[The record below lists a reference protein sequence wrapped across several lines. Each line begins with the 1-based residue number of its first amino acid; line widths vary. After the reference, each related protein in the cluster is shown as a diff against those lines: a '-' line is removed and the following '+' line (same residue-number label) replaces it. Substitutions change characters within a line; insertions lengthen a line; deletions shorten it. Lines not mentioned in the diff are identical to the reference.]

1 MSAIGSKADVLRTSA
16 EVRVCEGFRM
26 VRRETGKE

>member
-1 MSAIGSKADVLRTSA
+1 MVAVAALFARAMDVGK
-16 EVRVCEGFRM
+16 CEGFRM